1 MTNMLEQTNYVSFS
15 TLRKNGSWVDTPVW
29 FAPDGDTY
37 YIFSAGEAGKV
48 KRLRNFSQC
57 KLAPCTVTGKTT
69 GEQVDGHA
77 WLIDDSEEA
86 ATANRALVRKYGW
99 QMRLTNLG
107 SQLTGK
113 YNKRKLI
120 GFKLGTKDPESIKE

>member
-1 MTNMLEQTNYVSFS
+1 MASNLERSNYVSFS
-15 TLRKNGSWVDTPVW
+15 TLRKNGNWVDTPVW

-37 YIFSAGEAGKV
+37 YIFSAGDAGKV

-57 KLAPCTVTGKTT
+57 KLAPCTMTGKHT

-77 WLIDDSEEA
+77 WLVNDAEEIA
-86 ATANRALVRKYGW
+86 AANRALVKKYGW

-107 SQLTGK
+107 SHLTGK
-113 YNKRKLI
+113 YTKRQLI
-120 GFKLGTKDPESIKE
+120 GFKPGRRES